1 MATLKYMNSVTEQR
15 VPEIHEFFEDVS
27 CTFLSVTNLDDGVE
41 LVVDDGTHLKITV
54 ADRGFTYLTIDG
66 VTKVDPLVNWG
77 NPMVW
82 ILVYSDTLL
91 FFYDYSA
98 QWFGGGAKFSY
109 LYEKLD
115 TGDYEGWLSRSGGSG
130 SDIHIYDYLLRNKK
144 TGAAYKHG
152 KLFNYVSEQTGSGK
166 ATIEYSTDILFDPSG
181 EVITRIE
188 NKNLLN
194 TTTVAKSHHIPDSGT
209 PLYTDRFNIITYGG
223 KEYFSIECNMLIPLF
238 GPGPEPEPN
247 PEENSN

>member
-1 MATLKYMNSVTEQR
+1 MATYKYMNSVTEQR

-27 CTFLSVTNLDDGVE
+27 CSFLSVTNLDDGVE

-54 ADRGFTYLTIDG
+54 EDRGFTYITIDG
-66 VTKVDPLVNWG
+66 TTKEDTLVNWG

-98 QWFGGGAKFSY
+98 QFFGGGAKFSY

-115 TGDYEGWLSRSGGSG
+115 AGDYEGWLSRGGGSG
-130 SDIHIYDYLLRNKK
+130 SDIHIYEYILRNKE

-152 KLFNYVSEQTGSGK
+152 KILDYLAPQTEFGED
-166 ATIEYSTDILFDPSG
+166 TIEYCTDVLFDPSG
-181 EVITRIE
+181 EVITRVE
-188 NKNLLN
+188 DKNFLN
-194 TTTVAKSHHIPDSGT
+194 TSVVAQTHKIPSDASGSQT
-209 PLYTDRFNIITYGG
+209 PLITDKFNIVTYEG
-223 KEYFSIECNMLIPLF
+223 KEYFSLETNLLVPLF
-238 GPGPEPEPN
+238 DSESSDSSGE
-247 PEENSN
+247 